1 MQIKE
6 LKLNNKELSILKE
19 LKCYTSKFECAK
31 NDVGTDFLQD
41 YYNNWENLKLLFEDW
56 ALDNADYYFEHNGLH
71 FICRMENIEF
81 ETCRDDV
88 FNLLEKVSIKNI
100 YDFYNIKN
108 RILYKTVDFA

>member
-31 NDVGTDFLQD
+31 SDVGTDFLQD

-56 ALDNADYYFEHNGLH
+56 ALDDADYYFEYNGLR
-71 FICRMENIEF
+71 FICRMENIKF
-81 ETCRDDV
+81 EICRDDV
-88 FNLLEKVSIKNI
+88 YSLFEKV
-100 YDFYNIKN
+100 NIKN
-108 RILYKTVDFA
+108 VEDFCNIKDKLL